1 MELRLAGGSVEIP
14 NFSPVHHP
22 TPDQR
27 SQAILPLSALD
38 GLPKVKEVYTLEQ
51 QALPKHCLSASI
63 VYIQKIGVLLYPK
76 NVALL
81 TATGAAASQPP
92 LGTVFFK
99 LRLETL
105 LRLDTS

>member
-1 MELRLAGGSVEIP
+1 MELRLAGGSDEIP
-14 NFSPVHHP
+14 NFSPVHYP

-27 SQAILPLSALD
+27 SQAILPLSGLD

-51 QALPKHCLSASI
+51 QALSKHCLSASI
-63 VYIQKIGVLLYPK
+63 VYIQKNRSASLPGERCAIDC
-76 NVALL
+76 NWSS
-81 TATGAAASQPP
+81 SQPATAWRS
-92 LGTVFFK
+92 LFK